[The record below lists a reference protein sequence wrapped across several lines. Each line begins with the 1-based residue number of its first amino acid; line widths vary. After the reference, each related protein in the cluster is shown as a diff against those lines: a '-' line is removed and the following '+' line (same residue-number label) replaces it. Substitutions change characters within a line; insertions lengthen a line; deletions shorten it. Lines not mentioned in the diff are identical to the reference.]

1 MNAEKFIAEEEVFE
15 NQIMQKDKI
24 GIIYVYS
31 AIDAP
36 SRELLP
42 TLQEI
47 EKKYEDKVKLNVI
60 DLYKGKS
67 LCDRLS
73 CDVEPMTIFY
83 TVHGEVAAVS
93 TDCSVP
99 AVEKQLEK
107 LMAAK

>member
-1 MNAEKFIAEEEVFE
+1 
-15 NQIMQKDKI
+15 
-24 GIIYVYS
+24 
-31 AIDAP
+31 
-36 SRELLP
+36 
-42 TLQEI
+42 
-47 EKKYEDKVKLNVI
+47 VI

>member
-1 MNAEKFIAEEEVFE
+1 M
-15 NQIMQKDKI
+15 
-24 GIIYVYS
+24 IYIYS

-47 EKKYEDKVKLNVI
+47 EKEYDDQVKLNVI

-83 TVHGEVAAVS
+83 TLNGEVASVS

-99 AVEKQLEK
+99 AVKKQLNELVAEK
-107 LMAAK
+107 SKQGSTA